1 MFHVKLVYVSSSKF
15 SCAELFHVKHHNY
28 ELSLVTF
35 HVKHQQKLKRFM
47 LSGSNCSRQ
56 VNLRLR
62 NFLKAKDFTRTK
74 TIG

>member
-1 MFHVKLVYVSSSKF
+1 MFHVKLVYVFGSK
-15 SCAELFHVKHHNY
+15 SRLAELFHVKHYNY
-28 ELSLVTF
+28 GLSLVTF

-47 LSGSNCSRQ
+47 LGRSNCSRQ

-62 NFLKAKDFTRTK
+62 DFLKAKDFTRTK